1 MIKEISKKILLICLS
16 LSSYA
21 WADLTLDQ
29 KRSRDQGLALY
40 QQSDWYE
47 SQNPLK
53 NAAIAGDQ
61 ESQYYLGE
69 ALRLSN
75 RFMTAEAARWYIAA
89 AKQGNLYAMLR
100 LSNTQDLCTFL
111 TDCAH
116 DTTEWREK
124 LIEQGR
130 EQAEQGDTS
139 AMIALYM
146 AGQGLDWLEKAANSN
161 DHYAQYLLAE
171 LYSDGNGW
179 FLTPGKREETIKEL
193 LKASAE
199 GGYPPSMLS
208 YIRYFSE
215 EGNHAE
221 VRKWIIKAA
230 QSGHI
235 DAVYSYAAHSA
246 QLPESFGFEKDYIKG
261 YGLFYLLSELNG
273 GGIAPEY
280 AKQKIAE
287 LNSIVSPDQI
297 KKAIEFANTWKS
309 THPPLSYFVPVYG
322 F

>member
-1 MIKEISKKILLICLS
+1 MIRKISIKILLICLS

-21 WADLTLDQ
+21 WADLTPEQ
-29 KRSRDQGLALY
+29 KKSRDQGLALY
-40 QQSDWYE
+40 QQSDWYD
-47 SQNPLK
+47 SQTFLK
-53 NAAIAGDQ
+53 IAAIAGDQ
-61 ESQYYLGE
+61 DSQYYLGE
-69 ALRLSN
+69 ALRISN
-75 RFMTAEAARWYIAA
+75 RFMTPEAAKWYIAA
-89 AKQGNLYAMLR
+89 ANQGNLYAMLR

-116 DTTEWREK
+116 DATEWREK
-124 LIEQGR
+124 VIEQGR
-130 EQAEQGDTS
+130 QRAEQGDAA

-146 AGQGLDWLEKAANSN
+146 AGQGLAWLEKAANSN

-179 FLTPGKREETIKEL
+179 FLIPGKREETIKAL

-215 EGNHAE
+215 AGNHAE

-246 QLPESFGFEKDYIKG
+246 QTPKSFGFEKDYIKG
-261 YGLFYLLSELNG
+261 YGLFYLLSKLNG

-280 AKQKIAE
+280 AQKKIAE
-287 LNSIVSPDQI
+287 LNSTVPPDQI

-309 THPPLSYFVPVYG
+309 TYPPLSYFVPVYG